1 MPSRS
6 QKKRAKEIN
15 KRLGRN
21 KTIKNTNRNR
31 GKGTTKT
38 NLGQGVSKCWN
49 GVCEM
54 ADDIFTKDSGK
65 KRKTKITSSKKET
78 TVDKDPSGKRDGI
91 DFPNFSLN
99 GLNFSSGTLKGIGG
113 SLRGRK
119 GRRRDNPLNID
130 SEDAYYE
137 DEMGNMMT

>member
-6 QKKRAKEIN
+6 QKKRYKQIN
-15 KRLGRN
+15 KRLGRD
-21 KTIKNTNRNR
+21 KTIKNTNKNR

-49 GVCEM
+49 GVCEKV
-54 ADDIFTKDSGK
+54 DDVFHKDSK
-65 KRKTKITSSKKET
+65 KRKTKTTRSKKQT
-78 TVDKDPSGKRDGI
+78 TIDKDPSGKKDGLN
-91 DFPNFSLN
+91 FPNFSLSG
-99 GLNFSSGTLKGIGG
+99 GLNFGSGTLKGIGG
-113 SLRGRK
+113 SLK
-119 GRRRDNPLNID
+119 GRIQGRRNNFLNID

>member
-6 QKKRAKEIN
+6 QKKKAKQIN
-15 KRLGRN
+15 KRLGRD

-49 GVCEM
+49 GVCERV
-54 ADDIFTKDSGK
+54 DDIVNRDSGK
-65 KRKTKITSSKKET
+65 KRKTKTTRSKKET
-78 TVDKDPSGKRDGI
+78 TIDKDPSGKRDGI
-91 DFPNFSLN
+91 SFPNFTLN

-130 SEDAYYE
+130 ADDAYYE

>member
-1 MPSRS
+1 MPDRS
-6 QKKRAKEIN
+6 QKKRAKQIN
-15 KRLGRN
+15 KRLGRKDQIKRTN
-21 KTIKNTNRNR
+21 KYR

-38 NLGQGVSKCWN
+38 NLTDSISKCWN
-49 GVCEM
+49 GVCEKV
-54 ADDIFTKDSGK
+54 DDIVTKVPRRK
-65 KRKTKITSSKKET
+65 KRIKTTRSKKET
-78 TVDKDPSGKRDGI
+78 TIDKDPSGKRDGI
-91 DFPNFSLN
+91 NFPNFSLN

-137 DEMGNMMT
+137 DEMGNIIT

>member
-6 QKKRAKEIN
+6 QNKRAKQIN
-15 KRLGRN
+15 KRLGRD
-21 KTIKNTNRNR
+21 KTIKNTNKNR

-49 GVCEM
+49 GVCEKV
-54 ADDIFTKDSGK
+54 DDTVSRDSGK
-65 KRKTKITSSKKET
+65 KRKTKIPSSRKET
-78 TVDKDPSGKRDGI
+78 TIDKDPSGKRDGI

-99 GLNFSSGTLKGIGG
+99 KLNIGVGTLKGIGG

>member
-6 QKKRAKEIN
+6 QNKRAKQIN
-15 KRLGRN
+15 KRLGRD
-21 KTIKNTNRNR
+21 KTIKNTNKNR

-49 GVCEM
+49 GVCEKV
-54 ADDIFTKDSGK
+54 DDIVSRDSGK
-65 KRKTKITSSKKET
+65 KRKTKIPSSRKET
-78 TVDKDPSGKRDGI
+78 TIDKDPSGKRDGI

-99 GLNFSSGTLKGIGG
+99 KLNIGVGTLKGIGG

>member
-6 QKKRAKEIN
+6 QKKKARQIN
-15 KRLGRN
+15 KRLGRD
-21 KTIKNTNRNR
+21 KTIKRTNKYR
-31 GKGTTKT
+31 GPGTTKT
-38 NLGQGVSKCWN
+38 NLAQGVSKCWN
-49 GVCEM
+49 GICEKV
-54 ADDIFTKDSGK
+54 DDIVSRDSGK
-65 KRKTKITSSKKET
+65 KRKTKIPSSRKET
-78 TVDKDPSGKRDGI
+78 TIDKDPSGKRDGI
-91 DFPNFSLN
+91 NFPNFSFN
-99 GLNFSSGTLKGIGG
+99 GLNFGSGTLKGIGG

>member
-6 QKKRAKEIN
+6 QKKKAKQIN
-15 KRLGRN
+15 KRLGRDT
-21 KTIKNTNRNR
+21 TIKNTNKNR
-31 GKGTTKT
+31 GPGTTKT
-38 NLGQGVSKCWN
+38 NLGQGVSKCWD
-49 GVCEM
+49 GVCKM
-54 ADDIFTKDSGK
+54 ADDIFTKDPGK
-65 KRKTKITSSKKET
+65 KRKIKTARSKKET
-78 TVDKDPSGKRDGI
+78 TIDKDPSGKRDGI

-99 GLNFSSGTLKGIGG
+99 KLNIGVGALKGIGG

-130 SEDAYYE
+130 YEDAYYE

>member
-1 MPSRS
+1 MPDRS
-6 QKKRAKEIN
+6 QKKKARQIN
-15 KRLGRN
+15 KRLGRD
-21 KTIKNTNRNR
+21 KTIKRTNKNR
-31 GKGTTKT
+31 GPGTTKT

-49 GVCEM
+49 GICEKV
-54 ADDIFTKDSGK
+54 DDIVSRDSGK
-65 KRKTKITSSKKET
+65 KRKTKIPSSRRET
-78 TVDKDPSGKRDGI
+78 TIDKDPSGKRDGI

-99 GLNFSSGTLKGIGG
+99 GLKFSSGTLKGIGG

-137 DEMGNMMT
+137 DEMGNTMT

>member
-1 MPSRS
+1 MPNRS
-6 QKKRAKEIN
+6 QKKKARQIN
-15 KRLGRN
+15 KRLGRD
-21 KTIKNTNRNR
+21 KTIKRTNKNR

-49 GVCEM
+49 GVCEKV
-54 ADDIFTKDSGK
+54 DDIVSRDSGK
-65 KRKTKITSSKKET
+65 KRKTKIPSSRIET
-78 TVDKDPSGKRDGI
+78 TIDKDPSGKSDGI

-99 GLNFSSGTLKGIGG
+99 GLKFSSGTLKGIGG

-137 DEMGNMMT
+137 DEMGNTMT